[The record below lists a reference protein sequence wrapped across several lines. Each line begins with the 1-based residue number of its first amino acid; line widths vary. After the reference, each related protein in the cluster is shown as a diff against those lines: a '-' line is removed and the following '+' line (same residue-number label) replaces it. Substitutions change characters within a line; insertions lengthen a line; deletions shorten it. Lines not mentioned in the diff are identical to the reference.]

1 MFYLFAQIWTEST
14 TCEWHIVNL
23 SSQRLDH
30 PTRKLFSTSS
40 DLGSPSSL
48 YDHFRR
54 AMVESWCFLG
64 TPSTPISLSPLLNS
78 TQDKWR
84 GEPFK
89 ESLERVKY
97 FAPPPPMTHFK
108 VRFAAAAA
116 VPDIGSAAS
125 HRELTPSASI
135 SFCRKCGIYFLAT
148 RAT

>member
-1 MFYLFAQIWTEST
+1 MPK
-14 TCEWHIVNL
+14 
-23 SSQRLDH
+23 QRLRAQLVNG
-30 PTRKLFSTSS
+30 TLSTSPANVWIIPLES
-40 DLGSPSSL
+40 YSAPHPILGAPPLFTITFVVRWS
-48 YDHFRR
+48 
-54 AMVESWCFLG
+54 SWCFLG

-108 VRFAAAAA
+108 VRFAVAAA

-125 HRELTPSASI
+125 HRELTPSGHPSPSAGSAECI
-135 SFCRKCGIYFLAT
+135 P
-148 RAT
+148 